1 MPPKMPPADG
11 AVRRR
16 RATPTKAAADD
27 GGASLPA
34 AGARGRRTPSTAAA
48 AATAAAEL
56 ATFAE
61 LAADPDYAFLADNP
75 AIITG
80 YRHRLSP
87 WEAVQSVFR
96 YHNETVNIWT
106 HGVGAAVFIFLLG
119 LFLFEAR
126 AHGAAGALPHAV
138 SDVRTAEAAL
148 EGRLHGAL
156 SGVVRLPP
164 DTPVPMWPLGVFMAS
179 AALCLGFSAAFHTF
193 HVMSEDWFVLLS
205 SLDYSGIAVLIWG
218 STLPMLTLGFYCR
231 PAWEAVYVTVGTAIA
246 LGTVVVGVT
255 PSFRTSEYRKVRMA
269 SFIATGCYGALPY
282 AHLAALG
289 EPVYPQALPRLLAM
303 GGLYIAGAL
312 LYGYRVPERYFP
324 GTFDRAL
331 QSHNIFHVCVFAAA
345 VVHYRALWAHY
356 EWRAGHAVCP
366 AA

>member
-1 MPPKMPPADG
+1 MPPADG
-11 AVRRR
+11 APRRR
-16 RATPTKAAADD
+16 RTTPTKADAGEDVPK
-27 GGASLPA
+27 PA
-34 AGARGRRTPSTAAA
+34 APRGRRASPSKSAAA
-48 AATAAAEL
+48 SAAAAAEL
-56 ATFAE
+56 ATFDE
-61 LAADPDYAFLADNP
+61 LAADPEFAFLADNP
-75 AIITG
+75 AIVSG

-87 WEAVQSVFR
+87 WEAWRSVFSF
-96 YHNETVNIWT
+96 HNETINIWT
-106 HGVGAAVFIFLLG
+106 HGLGAATFVFLLG
-119 LFLFEAR
+119 LFLVEAR

-218 STLPMLTLGFYCR
+218 STLPMLTLGFYCQ
-231 PAWEAVYVTVGTAIA
+231 PVWEAVYVAVGTAIA
-246 LGTVVVGVT
+246 LGTVVVGVS
-255 PSFRTSEYRKVRMA
+255 PSFRTAEYRKVRMA
-269 SFIATGCYGALPY
+269 SFIATGCYGALPF
-282 AHLAALG
+282 AHLVLGLG

-303 GGLYIAGAL
+303 GGLYIGGAL
-312 LYGYRVPERYFP
+312 LYGYRVPERFFP

-356 EWRAGHAVCP
+356 EWRAGNAVCP